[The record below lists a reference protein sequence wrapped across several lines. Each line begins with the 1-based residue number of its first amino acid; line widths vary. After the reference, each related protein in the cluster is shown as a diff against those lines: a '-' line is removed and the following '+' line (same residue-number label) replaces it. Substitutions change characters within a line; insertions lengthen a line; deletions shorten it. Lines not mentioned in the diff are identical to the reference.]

1 MENILSENFKSE
13 NNVANDVQ
21 VNDGEVDMKRET
33 TVTENNVIEDI
44 NISSETTKHESTEEN
59 ELNSMLKKNIKR
71 QIEFYFSD
79 SNFRKDKFLKSQAEL
94 DPNGFVPISV
104 LLTFNRLK
112 ALTTDV
118 PLIVDAMKQSEVVD
132 ISDDGLKLKRN
143 AELPANDNSMLK
155 TLYVKGYPTDDPDV
169 TIESVTAQF
178 STYGKVN
185 LVHLRKIKLNKTF
198 KGSCFIEYDQESS
211 VADAVAAAHDGT
223 DVIIGYKDTKF
234 FCVLPYVEWRKRHDA
249 KLMKR
254 HHVKEG
260 KSSSGA
266 TNDIVK
272 LGKRDSSGEIVKD
285 ESSTVKVEVEVTP
298 KVEFTSGLVL
308 HITNIPADADVFEI
322 KDFFKNIA
330 EIKFVDYDSGSSEA
344 YVRTADLNAST
355 KVQEHLQSGSSSLR
369 GEEKEAGQ
377 GLAFV
382 VLSGVEEQAYW
393 EKIASNAKSGNS
405 RGGGRGGGRGGRGR
419 GGRGSGGRSF
429 KRGRKN

>member
-1 MENILSENFKSE
+1 MESILSENVKSE
-13 NNVANDVQ
+13 NDEQSTDNNV
-21 VNDGEVDMKRET
+21 EVDMKHET
-33 TVTENNVIEDI
+33 TVTENKIIEDI
-44 NISSETTKHESTEEN
+44 NISTGEN
-59 ELNSMLKKNIKR
+59 ELDPTLKMNIKR

-112 ALTTDV
+112 ALTTNV
-118 PLIVDAMKQSEVVD
+118 SLIVDAMKHSEVVD

-143 AELPANDNSMLK
+143 AELPADDNSMLK

-185 LVHLRKIKLNKTF
+185 LVHLRKIKLNKSF

-223 DVIIGYKDTKF
+223 DVIIGYKETKF
-234 FCVLPYVEWRKRHDA
+234 LCVLPYVEWRKRHDA

-254 HHVKEG
+254 HHVKEHQ
-260 KSSSGA
+260 SSSA
-266 TNDIVK
+266 VTVK
-272 LGKRDSSGEIVKD
+272 LGKRDSSGEMVKDD
-285 ESSTVKVEVEVTP
+285 ESSADKVVEEVTP

-308 HITNIPADADVFEI
+308 RINNIPSDADVFEI

-369 GEEKEAGQ
+369 GEEKGEGQ

-419 GGRGSGGRSF
+419 GRGSGGRSF

>member
-1 MENILSENFKSE
+1 MESILSENVKSE
-13 NNVANDVQ
+13 NDELSTDNNV
-21 VNDGEVDMKRET
+21 EVDMKHET
-33 TVTENNVIEDI
+33 TVTENEIIEDI
-44 NISSETTKHESTEEN
+44 NISTGEN
-59 ELNSMLKKNIKR
+59 ELDPTLKMNIKR

-112 ALTTDV
+112 ALTTNV
-118 PLIVDAMKQSEVVD
+118 SLIVDAMKHSEVVD

-143 AELPANDNSMLK
+143 AELPADDNSMLK

-185 LVHLRKIKLNKTF
+185 LVHLRKIKLNKSF

-223 DVIIGYKDTKF
+223 DVIIGYKGTKF
-234 FCVLPYVEWRKRHDA
+234 LCVLPYVEWRKRHDA

-254 HHVKEG
+254 HHVKED
-260 KSSSGA
+260 KSSSA
-266 TNDIVK
+266 VTVK
-272 LGKRDSSGEIVKD
+272 LGKRDSSGEMVKDD
-285 ESSTVKVEVEVTP
+285 ESSADKVVEGVTP

-308 HITNIPADADVFEI
+308 RINNIPSDADVFEI

-369 GEEKEAGQ
+369 GEEKGEGQ

-393 EKIASNAKSGNS
+393 EKIASNAKSGNN

-419 GGRGSGGRSF
+419 GRGSGGRSF

>member
-1 MENILSENFKSE
+1 MESILSENVKLDNDEKSTD
-13 NNVANDVQ
+13 NNV
-21 VNDGEVDMKRET
+21 EVDMKHET
-33 TVTENNVIEDI
+33 TVTENKILEDI
-44 NISSETTKHESTEEN
+44 NISTGEN
-59 ELNSMLKKNIKR
+59 ELDPTLKMNIKR

-112 ALTTDV
+112 ALTTNV
-118 PLIVDAMKQSEVVD
+118 SLIVDAMKHSEVVD
-132 ISDDGLKLKRN
+132 MSDDGLKLKRN
-143 AELPANDNSMLK
+143 AELPADDNSMLK

-185 LVHLRKIKLNKTF
+185 LVHLRKIKLNKSF

-223 DVIIGYKDTKF
+223 DVIIGYKGTKF
-234 FCVLPYVEWRKRHDA
+234 LCVLPYVEWRKRHDA

-254 HHVKEG
+254 HHVKED
-260 KSSSGA
+260 KSSSA
-266 TNDIVK
+266 VTVK
-272 LGKRDSSGEIVKD
+272 LGKRDSSGEMVKDD
-285 ESSTVKVEVEVTP
+285 ESSADKVVEEVTP

-308 HITNIPADADVFEI
+308 RINNIPSDADVFEI

-369 GEEKEAGQ
+369 GEEKGEGQ

-393 EKIASNAKSGNS
+393 EKIASNAKSGNN

-419 GGRGSGGRSF
+419 GRGSGGRSF

>member
-1 MENILSENFKSE
+1 MDNILSENVKSE
-13 NNVANDVQ
+13 NGEQSIDNNV
-21 VNDGEVDMKRET
+21 EVDDSEVAMKHET
-33 TVTENNVIEDI
+33 TVTENKVIEDI
-44 NISSETTKHESTEEN
+44 NTSSYTKHESTGEN
-59 ELNSMLKKNIKR
+59 ELDPTLKKNIKR

-112 ALTTDV
+112 ALTTNV
-118 PLIVDAMKQSEVVD
+118 SLIVDAMKHSEVVD

-143 AELPANDNSMLK
+143 AELPADDNSMLK
-155 TLYVKGYPTDDPDV
+155 TLYVKGYPTNDPDV

-185 LVHLRKIKLNKTF
+185 LVHLRKIKLNKSF

-223 DVIIGYKDTKF
+223 DVIIGYKETKF
-234 FCVLPYVEWRKRHDA
+234 LCVLPYVEWRKRHDA
-249 KLMKR
+249 KLIKR
-254 HHVKEG
+254 HHVKED
-260 KSSSGA
+260 KSSRA
-266 TNDIVK
+266 ANLTVK

-285 ESSTVKVEVEVTP
+285 ESSADKVVEEVTP

-308 HITNIPADADVFEI
+308 RINNIPSDADVFEI

-369 GEEKEAGQ
+369 GEEKGEGQ

-382 VLSGVEEQAYW
+382 VLSGEEEQAYW

-405 RGGGRGGGRGGRGR
+405 RGGGRGGRGGRGR

>member
-1 MENILSENFKSE
+1 MENIHKTDNIEPSADN
-13 NNVANDVQ
+13 VQ
-21 VNDGEVDMKRET
+21 VNDSDIKHESII
-33 TVTENNVIEDI
+33 VTDNNVIEEI
-44 NISSETTKHESTEEN
+44 KVESEIKHESTGESEADPI
-59 ELNSMLKKNIKR
+59 LKANIKR

-118 PLIVDAMKQSEVVD
+118 SLIVDVMKHSELVD
-132 ISDDGLKLKRN
+132 VSDDGLKLKRN
-143 AELPANDNSMLK
+143 ADLPASDNSMLK

-169 TIESVTAQF
+169 TIESVTSQF
-178 STYGKVN
+178 NTYGKVT
-185 LVHLRKIKLNKTF
+185 LVHLRKIKLNKSF

-211 VADAVAAAHDGT
+211 VADAVAAAHNGT
-223 DVIIGYKDTKF
+223 DVIIGYKETKF
-234 FCVLPYVEWRKRHDA
+234 LCVLPYVEWRKRHDA
-249 KLMKR
+249 KLMRR
-254 HHVKEG
+254 HHVKEV
-260 KSSSGA
+260 KSSTA
-266 TNDIVK
+266 ADTTVK

-285 ESSTVKVEVEVTP
+285 ESSVDKVVVEVTP

-355 KVQEHLQSGSSSLR
+355 KVQDHLQSGSSSLR
-369 GEEKEAGQ
+369 GEEKGEGQ
-377 GLAFV
+377 GLAFA
-382 VLSGVEEQAYW
+382 VLSGAEEQAYW

-405 RGGGRGGGRGGRGR
+405 RGGGRGGRGGRGR

>member
-1 MENILSENFKSE
+1 MESILSENVKSE
-13 NNVANDVQ
+13 NDGQSTDNNV
-21 VNDGEVDMKRET
+21 EVDMKHET
-33 TVTENNVIEDI
+33 TVTENKIIEDI
-44 NISSETTKHESTEEN
+44 NISTGEN
-59 ELNSMLKKNIKR
+59 ELDSTLKMNIKR

-112 ALTTDV
+112 ALTTNV
-118 PLIVDAMKQSEVVD
+118 SLIVDAMKHSEVVD

-143 AELPANDNSMLK
+143 AELPADDNSMLK

-185 LVHLRKIKLNKTF
+185 LVHLRKIKLNKSF

-223 DVIIGYKDTKF
+223 DVIIGYKGTKF
-234 FCVLPYVEWRKRHDA
+234 LCVLPYVEWRKRHDA

-254 HHVKEG
+254 HHVKEHQ
-260 KSSSGA
+260 SSSA
-266 TNDIVK
+266 VTVK
-272 LGKRDSSGEIVKD
+272 LGKRDSSGEMVKDD
-285 ESSTVKVEVEVTP
+285 ESSADKVVEEVTP

-308 HITNIPADADVFEI
+308 RINNIPSDADVFEI

-344 YVRTADLNAST
+344 YVRTADLNASM

-369 GEEKEAGQ
+369 GEEKGEGQ

-419 GGRGSGGRSF
+419 GRGSGGRSC

>member
-1 MENILSENFKSE
+1 MESILSENVKLENDEQSTD
-13 NNVANDVQ
+13 NNV
-21 VNDGEVDMKRET
+21 EVDMKHET
-33 TVTENNVIEDI
+33 TVTENKIIEDI
-44 NISSETTKHESTEEN
+44 NISTGEN
-59 ELNSMLKKNIKR
+59 ELDPTLKMNIKR

-112 ALTTDV
+112 ALTTNV
-118 PLIVDAMKQSEVVD
+118 SLIVDAMKHSEVVD
-132 ISDDGLKLKRN
+132 VSDDGLKLKRN
-143 AELPANDNSMLK
+143 AELPADDNSMLK

-185 LVHLRKIKLNKTF
+185 LVHLRKIKLNKSF

-223 DVIIGYKDTKF
+223 DVIIGYKETKF
-234 FCVLPYVEWRKRHDA
+234 LCVLPYVEWRKRHDA

-254 HHVKEG
+254 HHVKED
-260 KSSSGA
+260 KSSSA
-266 TNDIVK
+266 VTVK
-272 LGKRDSSGEIVKD
+272 LGKRDSSGEMVKDD
-285 ESSTVKVEVEVTP
+285 ESSADKVVEEVTP

-308 HITNIPADADVFEI
+308 RINNIPSDADVFEI

-369 GEEKEAGQ
+369 GEEKGEGQ

-419 GGRGSGGRSF
+419 GRGSGGRSF

>member
-1 MENILSENFKSE
+1 MENILSENVKSE
-13 NNVANDVQ
+13 NDEQSTDNIV
-21 VNDGEVDMKRET
+21 EVDMKHE
-33 TVTENNVIEDI
+33 TENKVTEDI
-44 NISSETTKHESTEEN
+44 NISTEEN
-59 ELNSMLKKNIKR
+59 ELDPTLKMNIKR

-112 ALTTDV
+112 ALTTNV
-118 PLIVDAMKQSEVVD
+118 SLIVDAMKHSEVVD

-143 AELPANDNSMLK
+143 AELPADDNSMLK

-178 STYGKVN
+178 SAYGKVN
-185 LVHLRKIKLNKTF
+185 LVHLRKIKLNKSF

-254 HHVKEG
+254 HHVKED
-260 KSSSGA
+260 KSSSA
-266 TNDIVK
+266 VTVK

-285 ESSTVKVEVEVTP
+285 ESSADKVVVEVTP

-308 HITNIPADADVFEI
+308 RINNIPSDADLFEI

-369 GEEKEAGQ
+369 GEEKGEGQ

-419 GGRGSGGRSF
+419 GRGSGGRSF

>member
-1 MENILSENFKSE
+1 MESILSENVKSE
-13 NNVANDVQ
+13 NDGQSTDNNV
-21 VNDGEVDMKRET
+21 EVDMKHET
-33 TVTENNVIEDI
+33 TVTENKIIEDI
-44 NISSETTKHESTEEN
+44 NISTGEN
-59 ELNSMLKKNIKR
+59 ELDPTLKMNIKR

-112 ALTTDV
+112 ALTTNV
-118 PLIVDAMKQSEVVD
+118 SLIVDAMKHSEVVD

-143 AELPANDNSMLK
+143 AELPADDNSMLK

-185 LVHLRKIKLNKTF
+185 LVHLRKIKLNKSF

-223 DVIIGYKDTKF
+223 DVIIGYKETKF
-234 FCVLPYVEWRKRHDA
+234 LCVLPYVEWRKRHDA

-254 HHVKEG
+254 HHVKED
-260 KSSSGA
+260 KSSSA
-266 TNDIVK
+266 VTVK
-272 LGKRDSSGEIVKD
+272 LGKRDSSGEMVKDD
-285 ESSTVKVEVEVTP
+285 ESSADKVVEEVTP

-308 HITNIPADADVFEI
+308 RINNIPSDADVFEI

-369 GEEKEAGQ
+369 GEEKGEGQ

-419 GGRGSGGRSF
+419 GRGSGGRSF

>member
-1 MENILSENFKSE
+1 MESILSENVKSE
-13 NNVANDVQ
+13 NDEQSTDNNV
-21 VNDGEVDMKRET
+21 EVDMKHET
-33 TVTENNVIEDI
+33 TVTENKIIEDI
-44 NISSETTKHESTEEN
+44 NISTGEN
-59 ELNSMLKKNIKR
+59 ELDPTLKMNIKR

-112 ALTTDV
+112 ALTTNV
-118 PLIVDAMKQSEVVD
+118 SLIVDAMKHSEVVD

-143 AELPANDNSMLK
+143 AELPADDNSMLK

-185 LVHLRKIKLNKTF
+185 LVHLRKIKLNKSF

-223 DVIIGYKDTKF
+223 DVIIGYKETKF
-234 FCVLPYVEWRKRHDA
+234 LCVLPYVEWRKRHDA

-254 HHVKEG
+254 HHVKED
-260 KSSSGA
+260 KSSSA
-266 TNDIVK
+266 VTVK
-272 LGKRDSSGEIVKD
+272 LGKRDSSGEMVKDD
-285 ESSTVKVEVEVTP
+285 ESSADKVVEEVTP

-308 HITNIPADADVFEI
+308 RINNIPSDADVFEI

-369 GEEKEAGQ
+369 GEEKGEGQ

-419 GGRGSGGRSF
+419 GRGSGGRSF

>member
-1 MENILSENFKSE
+1 MESILSENVKLENDEQSTD
-13 NNVANDVQ
+13 NNV
-21 VNDGEVDMKRET
+21 EVDMKHET
-33 TVTENNVIEDI
+33 TVTENKIIEDI
-44 NISSETTKHESTEEN
+44 NISTGEN
-59 ELNSMLKKNIKR
+59 ELDPTLKMNIKR

-112 ALTTDV
+112 ALTTNV
-118 PLIVDAMKQSEVVD
+118 SLIVDAMKHSEVVD
-132 ISDDGLKLKRN
+132 VSDDGLKLKRN
-143 AELPANDNSMLK
+143 AELPADDNSMLK

-185 LVHLRKIKLNKTF
+185 LVHLRKIKLNKSF

-223 DVIIGYKDTKF
+223 DVIIGYKETKF

-254 HHVKEG
+254 HHVKED
-260 KSSSGA
+260 KSSSA
-266 TNDIVK
+266 VTVK
-272 LGKRDSSGEIVKD
+272 LGKRDSSGEMVKDD
-285 ESSTVKVEVEVTP
+285 ESSADKVVEEVTP

-308 HITNIPADADVFEI
+308 RINNIPSDADVFEI

-369 GEEKEAGQ
+369 GEEKGEGQ

-419 GGRGSGGRSF
+419 GRGSGGRSF

>member
-1 MENILSENFKSE
+1 MESILSENVKLENDEQSTD
-13 NNVANDVQ
+13 NNV
-21 VNDGEVDMKRET
+21 EVDMKHET
-33 TVTENNVIEDI
+33 TVTENKIIEDI
-44 NISSETTKHESTEEN
+44 NISTGEN
-59 ELNSMLKKNIKR
+59 ELDSTLKMNIKR

-112 ALTTDV
+112 ALTTNV
-118 PLIVDAMKQSEVVD
+118 SLIVDAMKHSEVVD

-143 AELPANDNSMLK
+143 AELPADDNSMLK

-185 LVHLRKIKLNKTF
+185 LVHLRKIKLNKSF

-211 VADAVAAAHDGT
+211 VADTVAAAHDGT
-223 DVIIGYKDTKF
+223 DVIIGYKETKF
-234 FCVLPYVEWRKRHDA
+234 LCVLPYVEWRKRHDA

-254 HHVKEG
+254 HHVKED
-260 KSSSGA
+260 KSSSA
-266 TNDIVK
+266 VTVK
-272 LGKRDSSGEIVKD
+272 LGKRDSSGEMVKDD
-285 ESSTVKVEVEVTP
+285 ESSADKVVEEVTP

-308 HITNIPADADVFEI
+308 RINNIPSDADVFEI

-369 GEEKEAGQ
+369 GEEKGEGQ
-377 GLAFV
+377 GLTFV

-419 GGRGSGGRSF
+419 GRGSGGRSF